1 MEMKKIVKTNKA
13 PQPVGPYN
21 QAVIHNST
29 MYISGQIAL
38 DPITKELVIN
48 NLTEETM
55 LVMNNLKA
63 ILENENLSFENV
75 IKSTIFLSDMGNF
88 KEVNE
93 IYASFFKSGNEPAR
107 ETVEV
112 SKLPLGVNVEI
123 SMIACL

>member
-1 MEMKKIVKTNKA
+1 MKKIVKTNKA

-21 QAVIHNST
+21 QAIIHNGT

-38 DPITKELVIN
+38 DPITKELVTN
-48 NLTEETM
+48 NLKKETM

-63 ILENENLSFENV
+63 SLESENLSFENV
-75 IKSTIFLSDMGNF
+75 IKSTIFLSDMGSFN
-88 KEVNE
+88 EVNE
-93 IYASFFKSGNEPAR
+93 IYATFFKSGNEPAR

>member
-1 MEMKKIVKTNKA
+1 MKKIVKTNKS

-29 MYISGQIAL
+29 MYISGQIAI
-38 DPITKELVIN
+38 DPITKELVTS
-48 NLTEETM
+48 NLKDETI

-75 IKSTIFLSDMGNF
+75 VKSTIFLSDMDSF

-93 IYASFFKSGNEPAR
+93 IYGSFFKSGNEPAR

-123 SMIACL
+123 SMIAYL

>member
-1 MEMKKIVKTNKA
+1 MKKIVKTNKA

-38 DPITKELVIN
+38 DPITKELVID

-88 KEVNE
+88 KEVNQ

>member
-1 MEMKKIVKTNKA
+1 MKKIVKTNKA

-38 DPITKELVIN
+38 DPITKELVTN
-48 NLTEETM
+48 NLKKETM

-63 ILENENLSFENV
+63 ILESENLSFENV
-75 IKSTIFLSDMGNF
+75 IKSTIFLSDMGSFN
-88 KEVNE
+88 EVNE
-93 IYASFFKSGNEPAR
+93 IYATFFKSGNEPAR

-123 SMIACL
+123 SMIASL

>member
-1 MEMKKIVKTNKA
+1 MKKIVKTKKA

-21 QAVIHNST
+21 QAIIHNST

-38 DPITKELVIN
+38 NPITKELVTN
-48 NLTEETM
+48 NLKKETM

-63 ILENENLSFENV
+63 ILESENLSFENV
-75 IKSTIFLSDMGNF
+75 IKSTIFLSDMGSFN
-88 KEVNE
+88 EVNE
-93 IYASFFKSGNEPAR
+93 IYATFFKSGNEPAR

-123 SMIACL
+123 SMIASL

>member
-1 MEMKKIVKTNKA
+1 MKKIVKTNKA

-38 DPITKELVIN
+38 DPITKELVTN
-48 NLTEETM
+48 NLKKETM

-63 ILENENLSFENV
+63 ILESENLSFENV
-75 IKSTIFLSDMGNF
+75 IKSTIFLSDMGSFN
-88 KEVNE
+88 EVNE
-93 IYASFFKSGNEPAR
+93 IYATFFKSGNEPAR

-123 SMIACL
+123 SMIVCL

>member
-1 MEMKKIVKTNKA
+1 MKKIVKTSKA

-38 DPITKELVIN
+38 DPITKELVTN
-48 NLTEETM
+48 NLKKETM

-63 ILENENLSFENV
+63 ILESENLSFENV
-75 IKSTIFLSDMGNF
+75 IKSTIFLSDMGSFN
-88 KEVNE
+88 EVNE
-93 IYASFFKSGNEPAR
+93 IYATFFKSGNEPAR

-123 SMIACL
+123 SMIASL

>member
-1 MEMKKIVKTNKA
+1 MKKIVKTNKA
-13 PQPVGPYN
+13 PKPVGPYN

-38 DPITKELVIN
+38 DPITKKLVIN

-75 IKSTIFLSDMGNF
+75 IKSTIFLSDMGSF

-123 SMIACL
+123 SMIAGL

>member
-1 MEMKKIVKTNKA
+1 MKKIVKTNKA

-88 KEVNE
+88 KEVNQ

>member
-1 MEMKKIVKTNKA
+1 MKKIVKTNKA
-13 PQPVGPYN
+13 PEPVGPYN
-21 QAVIHNST
+21 QAVIHNNT

-38 DPITKELVIN
+38 DPYTKELVIN
-48 NLTEETM
+48 DLKKETM

-93 IYASFFKSGNEPAR
+93 IYGSFFNKGNEPAR

-123 SMIACL
+123 SMIAGL

>member
-1 MEMKKIVKTNKA
+1 MKKIVKTNKA

-38 DPITKELVIN
+38 DPITKELVTD

>member
-1 MEMKKIVKTNKA
+1 MKKIVKTNKA

-38 DPITKELVIN
+38 DPITKELVTN
-48 NLTEETM
+48 NLKKETM

-63 ILENENLSFENV
+63 ILESENLSFENV
-75 IKSTIFLSDMGNF
+75 IKSTIFLSDMGSFNV
-88 KEVNE
+88 VNE
-93 IYASFFKSGNEPAR
+93 IYATFFKSGNEPAR

-123 SMIACL
+123 SMIVCL

>member
-1 MEMKKIVKTNKA
+1 MKKIVKTNKA
-13 PQPVGPYN
+13 PEPVGPYN

-38 DPITKELVIN
+38 DPISKKLVTN
-48 NLTEETM
+48 DLKKETM
-55 LVMNNLKA
+55 LVMNNLKS
-63 ILENENLSFENV
+63 ILENENLSFDNV

-88 KEVNE
+88 KDVNE
-93 IYASFFKSGNEPAR
+93 IYGSFFNIGNEPAR

-123 SMIACL
+123 SMIAGL

>member
-1 MEMKKIVKTNKA
+1 MKKIVKTNKA

-75 IKSTIFLSDMGNF
+75 IKSTIFLSDLGNF

>member
-1 MEMKKIVKTNKA
+1 MKKIVKTNKA

-38 DPITKELVIN
+38 DPITKELMIN

-75 IKSTIFLSDMGNF
+75 IKSTIFLSDMGDF

-93 IYASFFKSGNEPAR
+93 IYASFFKNGNEPAR

-123 SMIACL
+123 SMIASL

>member
-1 MEMKKIVKTNKA
+1 MKKIVKTNKA

-21 QAVIHNST
+21 QAIIHNST

-38 DPITKELVIN
+38 NPITKELVTN
-48 NLTEETM
+48 NLKKETM

-63 ILENENLSFENV
+63 ILKSENLSFENV
-75 IKSTIFLSDMGNF
+75 IKSTIFLSDMGSFN
-88 KEVNE
+88 EVNE
-93 IYASFFKSGNEPAR
+93 IYATFFKSGNEPAR

>member
-1 MEMKKIVKTNKA
+1 MKKIVKTNKS

-29 MYISGQIAL
+29 IYISGQIAI
-38 DPITKELVIN
+38 DPITKELVTS
-48 NLTEETM
+48 NLKDETI

-75 IKSTIFLSDMGNF
+75 VKSTIFLSDMDSF

-93 IYASFFKSGNEPAR
+93 IYGSFFKSGNEPAR

-123 SMIACL
+123 SMIAYL

>member
-1 MEMKKIVKTNKA
+1 MKKIVKTNKA

-38 DPITKELVIN
+38 DPITKELMIN

>member
-1 MEMKKIVKTNKA
+1 MKKIVKTNKA

-93 IYASFFKSGNEPAR
+93 IYASFFKNGNEPAR

>member
-1 MEMKKIVKTNKA
+1 MKKIVKTNKA

-21 QAVIHNST
+21 QAVIYNGT

-38 DPITKELVIN
+38 DPITKELVTN
-48 NLTEETM
+48 DLKKETI

-63 ILENENLSFENV
+63 ILENKNLSFENV
-75 IKSTIFLSDMGNF
+75 IKSTIFLSDMDSF
-88 KEVNE
+88 KQVNE
-93 IYASFFKSGNEPAR
+93 IYATFFKSGNEPAR

-123 SMIACL
+123 SMIVGL

>member
-1 MEMKKIVKTNKA
+1 MKKIVKTNKA
-13 PQPVGPYN
+13 PEPVGPYN
-21 QAVIHNST
+21 QAVIHNNT

-38 DPITKELVIN
+38 DPYTKELVIN
-48 NLTEETM
+48 DLKKETM

-75 IKSTIFLSDMGNF
+75 IKSSIFLSDMGSF

-93 IYASFFKSGNEPAR
+93 IYGSFFNKGNEPAR

-123 SMIACL
+123 SMIAGL

>member
-1 MEMKKIVKTNKA
+1 MKKIVKTNKA
-13 PQPVGPYN
+13 PKPVGPYN

-75 IKSTIFLSDMGNF
+75 IKSTIFLSDLGNF

>member
-1 MEMKKIVKTNKA
+1 MKKIVKTNKA

-38 DPITKELVIN
+38 DPITKELITN
-48 NLTEETM
+48 NLKKETM

-63 ILENENLSFENV
+63 ILESENLSFENV
-75 IKSTIFLSDMGNF
+75 IKSTIFLSDMGSFN
-88 KEVNE
+88 EVNE
-93 IYASFFKSGNEPAR
+93 IYASFFKNGNEPAR

>member
-1 MEMKKIVKTNKA
+1 MKKIVKTNKA

-29 MYISGQIAL
+29 MYISGQIAI
-38 DPITKELVIN
+38 DPITKELVTS
-48 NLTEETM
+48 NLKDETI

-75 IKSTIFLSDMGNF
+75 VKSTIFLSDMDSF

-93 IYASFFKSGNEPAR
+93 IYGSFFKSGNEPAR

-123 SMIACL
+123 SMIAYL

>member
-1 MEMKKIVKTNKA
+1 MKKIVKTNKA

-21 QAVIHNST
+21 QAIIHNNT

-38 DPITKELVIN
+38 NPITKELMIN

-75 IKSTIFLSDMGNF
+75 IKSTIFLSDMGDF

-93 IYASFFKSGNEPAR
+93 IYASFFKNGNEPAR

>member
-1 MEMKKIVKTNKA
+1 MKKIVKTNKA

-38 DPITKELVIN
+38 DPITKELITN
-48 NLTEETM
+48 NLKKETM

-63 ILENENLSFENV
+63 ILESENLSFENV
-75 IKSTIFLSDMGNF
+75 IKSTIFLSDMGSFN
-88 KEVNE
+88 EVNE
-93 IYASFFKSGNEPAR
+93 IYATFFKSGNEPAR

>member
-1 MEMKKIVKTNKA
+1 MKKIVKTNKA

-21 QAVIHNST
+21 QAIIYNST

-38 DPITKELVIN
+38 DPITKELVTN
-48 NLTEETM
+48 NLKKETM

-63 ILENENLSFENV
+63 ILESEKLSFENV
-75 IKSTIFLSDMGNF
+75 IKSTIFLSDMGSFN
-88 KEVNE
+88 EVNE
-93 IYASFFKSGNEPAR
+93 IYATFFKSGNEPAR

-123 SMIACL
+123 SMIASL

>member
-1 MEMKKIVKTNKA
+1 MKKIVKTNKA

-21 QAVIHNST
+21 QAIIHNGT

-38 DPITKELVIN
+38 DPITKELVTN
-48 NLTEETM
+48 NLKKETM

-63 ILENENLSFENV
+63 ILESENLSFENV
-75 IKSTIFLSDMGNF
+75 IKSTIFLSDMGSFNV
-88 KEVNE
+88 VNE
-93 IYASFFKSGNEPAR
+93 IYATFFKSGNEPAR

-123 SMIACL
+123 SMIVCL

>member
-1 MEMKKIVKTNKA
+1 MKKIVKTSKA

-38 DPITKELVIN
+38 DPITKELMIN

>member
-1 MEMKKIVKTNKA
+1 
-13 PQPVGPYN
+13 
-21 QAVIHNST
+21 

-38 DPITKELVIN
+38 DPITKELMIN

-75 IKSTIFLSDMGNF
+75 IKSTIFLSDMGDF

-93 IYASFFKSGNEPAR
+93 IYASFFKNGNEPAR

>member
-1 MEMKKIVKTNKA
+1 MKKIVKTNKA

-21 QAVIHNST
+21 QAIIYNST

-38 DPITKELVIN
+38 NPITKELETN
-48 NLTEETM
+48 NLKKETM

-63 ILENENLSFENV
+63 ILESENLSFENV
-75 IKSTIFLSDMGNF
+75 IKSTIFLNDMGSFN
-88 KEVNE
+88 EVNE
-93 IYASFFKSGNEPAR
+93 IYATFFKSGNEPAR

>member
-1 MEMKKIVKTNKA
+1 MKKIVKTNKA

-21 QAVIHNST
+21 QAVIHNGT

-38 DPITKELVIN
+38 DPITKELMIN

-75 IKSTIFLSDMGNF
+75 IKSTIFLSDMGDF
-88 KEVNE
+88 KDVNE

>member
-1 MEMKKIVKTNKA
+1 MKKIVKTNKA
-13 PQPVGPYN
+13 PEPVGPYN
-21 QAVIHNST
+21 QAVIHNNT

-38 DPITKELVIN
+38 DPYTKELVTN
-48 NLTEETM
+48 DLKKETM

-75 IKSTIFLSDMGNF
+75 IKSSIFLSDMGSF

-93 IYASFFKSGNEPAR
+93 IYGSFFNKGTEPAR

-123 SMIACL
+123 SMIVGL

>member
-1 MEMKKIVKTNKA
+1 MKKIVKTNKA
-13 PQPVGPYN
+13 PEPVGPYN
-21 QAVIHNST
+21 QAVIHNNT

-38 DPITKELVIN
+38 DPYTKELVIN
-48 NLTEETM
+48 DLKKETM

-75 IKSTIFLSDMGNF
+75 IKSTIFLCDMGNF

-93 IYASFFKSGNEPAR
+93 IYGSFFNKGNEPAR

-123 SMIACL
+123 SMIAGL